1 MTDEHGELE
10 VRDWSGATYRDCEY
24 LDKTVRL
31 RRVRVSSNGSS
42 VKVAEF
48 MPGANGTKVMILR
61 NCFAA
66 SVSSASAV
74 ALLTVRPHTGLF
86 FLATLWLP
94 ASLPFLIF

>member
-1 MTDEHGELE
+1 MSQERLTTHIN
-10 VRDWSGATYRDCEY
+10 VRQERSARIEEEIIFQ
-24 LDKTVRL
+24 
-31 RRVRVSSNGSS
+31 
-42 VKVAEF
+42 EF
-48 MPGANGTKVMILR
+48 LLNRISWGILR

-94 ASLPFLIF
+94 ALRQGILE

>member
-1 MTDEHGELE
+1 MIDEHGELE

-48 MPGANGTKVMILR
+48 MPGANGTKVM
-61 NCFAA
+61 
-66 SVSSASAV
+66 V
-74 ALLTVRPHTGLF
+74 APH
-86 FLATLWLP
+86 LAMMRWWLGDNYTP
-94 ASLPFLIF
+94 